1 MPQAMTLASQGI
13 GKHVAIPVKTAT
25 ATLLTAGTTDRKNI
39 TILNRGPNSIYI
51 GFDSTVTT
59 NTGYEIVSG
68 GTFSADYGDRA
79 TVYAIAATADQAS
92 PADTRVLETR

>member
-13 GKHVAIPVKTAT
+13 GKNAAIAVKTAT
-25 ATLLTAGTTDRKNI
+25 ATLLTAGITDRKNI

-51 GFDSTVTT
+51 GFDNTVTT

-68 GTFSADYGDRA
+68 GTFSADYGDRT